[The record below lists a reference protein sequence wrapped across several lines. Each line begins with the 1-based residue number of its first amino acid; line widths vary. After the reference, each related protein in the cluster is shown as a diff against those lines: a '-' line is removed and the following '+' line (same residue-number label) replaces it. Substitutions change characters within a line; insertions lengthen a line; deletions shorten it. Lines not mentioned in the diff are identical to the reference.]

1 MAASPFPCLT
11 HSFLAPSLPSEH
23 HLPNP
28 APSSPQL
35 GFLLLQGNTK
45 YPQSQIFSQSS
56 NIAIKDQPWQTIHA
70 AHIRRLRHGHLLRT
84 TLPLGQRGLSGH
96 RWEDAH
102 LWYSSRTLQW
112 RSACTKRLSRS
123 VVNQGDRKTTL
134 TPGSL
139 PSSPIPRHRL
149 LTPKPISPEPPSP
162 QELQANPV
170 SPLRI

>member
-23 HLPNP
+23 HLLNP

-35 GFLLLQGNTK
+35 GFLLLQGNTQ
-45 YPQSQIFSQSS
+45 YPRSQILSQSS

-70 AHIRRLRHGHLLRT
+70 AHIRRLKHGHLLRT

-134 TPGSL
+134 PPGSL
-139 PSSPIPRHRL
+139 RSSPIP
-149 LTPKPISPEPPSP
+149 
-162 QELQANPV
+162 
-170 SPLRI
+170 